1 MIRRPPRSTLF
12 PYTTLFRSRE
22 LAARRHA
29 VEYVPDS
36 PVVGGLAH
44 GNALDLQ
51 DDVTADDELLAHD
64 RGEHGAAAQAHGIP
78 GRAFRHALHEIAHW
92 LRKIEDLG
100 DGTRDEAAIEA
111 APGRWALEE
120 QLLGRVDG
128 HDEAQPLAA
137 ARLRDVVADDADDL
151 ARHVEH
157 RPARVA
163 RVDVGVCLVEL

>member
-1 MIRRPPRSTLF
+1 MSSSRSVSVTAQHVDALSHRHLF
-12 PYTTLFRSRE
+12 PSGVAPLELHHLAEPEDRHRE
-22 LAARRHA
+22 LAAGRHA

-78 GRAFRHALHEIAHW
+78 GRAFRHALHEIARW

-100 DGTRDEAAIEA
+100 DGARDEAAIEA
-111 APGRWALEE
+111 APEPWALAEHP
-120 QLLGRVDG
+120 LGRVDG
-128 HDEAQPLAA
+128 HAETP
-137 ARLRDVVADDADDL
+137 
-151 ARHVEH
+151 
-157 RPARVA
+157 P
-163 RVDVGVCLVEL
+163 